1 MGSYPDTDIDPAGLS
16 LILQSEERYGN
27 FEERVFTGNSTLSLL

>member
-1 MGSYPDTDIDPAGLS
+1 MGSYPDTNIDPAGLS

-27 FEERVFTGNSTLSLL
+27 FEKRLFTGNTTLSPL

>member
-1 MGSYPDTDIDPAGLS
+1 MGSYPDTDPAGLS

-27 FEERVFTGNSTLSLL
+27 FEKRVFTGNSTLSLL